1 MLTLICSLLVYLCPI
16 TFLFPVTS
24 LYDYVFSENGLV
36 AYKNR
41 ELIHKQVSVLPPPAF
56 KTKSVTNFPLL
67 LFFQTSIHFIVPQVR
82 RKTLWVSTWTISY
95 PHFVNVP
102 NARTEHCWKLIC
114 VSLKME
120 TKNGDSR
127 WRGWGGGGGVGVGEE
142 GKGERGA
149 TFHGYCSLY

>member
-36 AYKNR
+36 AYKNG

-67 LFFQTSIHFIVPQVR
+67 LFFSNFYPFHCTSSETENSLGVNLDSIIS
-82 RKTLWVSTWTISY
+82 TL
-95 PHFVNVP
+95 
-102 NARTEHCWKLIC
+102 CK
-114 VSLKME
+114 
-120 TKNGDSR
+120 
-127 WRGWGGGGGVGVGEE
+127 
-142 GKGERGA
+142 
-149 TFHGYCSLY
+149 CS